1 MEHETATSPELA
13 VAPRPLPREERDAWG
28 PFLRTMAWVGLNTFG
43 GPVAQIGFMHE
54 VAVERRRWL
63 TDGQFVHLLNFAN
76 VLPGPEAL
84 EIAIHL
90 GYLRR
95 GVAGGIAAGIL
106 FIWPGFVTL
115 TALAWVYQSYG
126 HFTGVA
132 GFLDGV
138 RPVAMALVA
147 AAAVRISRKALKG
160 PLSYV
165 LMSAA
170 FLASYAFGAPFVAI
184 LVGCG
189 ALGFTLGPRHRESS
203 AASPRLYGW
212 LFVLLAVGLV
222 AGARLLPSDSAA
234 SSAAPPA
241 AQRASS
247 RGDGAPE
254 RAHARLGEVAWVNTK
269 AALVTFGGA
278 YTVLPYLREQTVD
291 RYGWLNDRQVVDGLA
306 LGETT
311 PGPLISV
318 GIFLSYL
325 AAGLAGAVVGCV
337 FLFLPSFVL
346 VLGLG
351 RYIDRVESL
360 PHARDVLWG
369 FSAGTLGL
377 IVALAAKLVPA
388 SVPDLFAAAI
398 GALAF
403 AAVSRFDVNLI
414 VVVLIGGALG
424 VARAHL

>member
-1 MEHETATSPELA
+1 MEALHDTARAAL
-13 VAPRPLPREERDAWG
+13 APRPLPRALRDPWPG
-28 PFLRTMAWVGLNTFG
+28 FLRTMAWVGLNTFG
-43 GPVAQIGFMHE
+43 GPVAQIGFMHR
-54 VAVERRRWL
+54 VAVEQRRWL
-63 TDGQFVHLLNFAN
+63 TDGQFVHLLDFAN

-95 GVAGGIAAGIL
+95 GVLGGIAAGVL

-115 TALAWVYQSYG
+115 TALAWVYESYG
-126 HFTGVA
+126 SVAAVA

-147 AAAVRISRKALKG
+147 AAAIRISRKALRG
-160 PLSYV
+160 RLSYV
-165 LMSAA
+165 LMGAA
-170 FLASYAFGAPFVAI
+170 FLASYLVRVPFVAI
-184 LVGCG
+184 LAGCG
-189 ALGFTLGPRHRESS
+189 VLGLALGERHRE
-203 AASPRLYGW
+203 ARQANARLYGW
-212 LFVLLAVGLV
+212 AFVVLV
-222 AGARLLPSDSAA
+222 AALVTGARLSPSFPGGRSAEPVRDQPRVTSPELA
-234 SSAAPPA
+234 
-241 AQRASS
+241 
-247 RGDGAPE
+247 E
-254 RAHARLGEVAWVNTK
+254 RAPARLVDVAWVNTK

-291 RYGWLNDRQVVDGLA
+291 RHGWLSDREVVDGLA

-325 AAGLAGAVVGCV
+325 AAGLAGAVVGCF
-337 FLFLPSFVL
+337 FLFLPSFLL

-351 RYIDRVESL
+351 RYIERVEHL
-360 PHARDVLWG
+360 PRAKDVLWG

-377 IVALAAKLVPA
+377 IVALAANLFPA
-388 SVPDLFAAAI
+388 SVPDVFAASV

-403 AAVSRFDVNLI
+403 VAVWRLDVNLI
-414 VVVLIGGALG
+414 VVVLAGGGLGLLRTAL
-424 VARAHL
+424 A